1 MGRALGIDF
10 GDRRIG
16 MALSDPDQLIAFPH
30 SVIEYSGR
38 IGAAVDSVE
47 KFIIEQV
54 ITCCVVGLPLNM
66 DGSMSRQADRTRT
79 FIGLLRKAL
88 PGTTTLETWDERLT
102 SVQAGRAMQE
112 AGLNTRQQRGRLDKV
127 AAALILQSYLDAA
140 PSSEHSPWCG
150 REERP

>member
-16 MALSDPDQLIAFPH
+16 LALSDPDQRIAFPH
-30 SVIEYSGR
+30 EVLKYSGK
-38 IGAAVDSVE
+38 IAEAVESVTKLVSE
-47 KFIIEQV
+47 HG
-54 ITCCVVGLPLNM
+54 ITSCVVGLPLNM

-79 FIGLLRKAL
+79 FVGLLRKAL
-88 PGTTTLETWDERLT
+88 PGVLKIETWDERLT
-102 SVQAGRAMQE
+102 SVQAGRVMQE

-127 AAALILQSYLDAA
+127 AAALILQSYLDVARTSVRGQA
-140 PSSEHSPWCG
+140 PG